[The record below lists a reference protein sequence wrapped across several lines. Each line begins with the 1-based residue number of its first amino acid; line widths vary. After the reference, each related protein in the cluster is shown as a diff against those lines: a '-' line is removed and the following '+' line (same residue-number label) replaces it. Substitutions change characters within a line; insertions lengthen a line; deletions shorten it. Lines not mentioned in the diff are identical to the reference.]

1 MYLISYTND
10 KIVEELLNNHA
21 CKISGYVWSFLK
33 AIYMFAFIMKF
44 KQLLKYRN
52 MGQDYQYNGK
62 RIQ

>member
-44 KQLLKYRN
+44 KQLLKYT
-52 MGQDYQYNGK
+52 
-62 RIQ
+62 